1 MQALKGTIDIHKSYD
16 YLKAQRLKRAQ
27 QTHPSSEAKVIDKL
41 LKDTANLSEFEKM
54 ELLRRH
60 ADQIERRAQREEQLI
75 KHNKQAA
82 SEVKSGTGIDRSL
95 AVNDRYLDAINAKL
109 KILD

>member
-1 MQALKGTIDIHKSYD
+1 
-16 YLKAQRLKRAQ
+16 
-27 QTHPSSEAKVIDKL
+27 
-41 LKDTANLSEFEKM
+41 M

-60 ADQIERRAQREEQLI
+60 ADQIERRAHREEQLI
-75 KHNKQAA
+75 RHNKQVA
-82 SEVKSGTGIDRSL
+82 SEVKSGSGIDRSL

>member
-1 MQALKGTIDIHKSYD
+1 
-16 YLKAQRLKRAQ
+16 
-27 QTHPSSEAKVIDKL
+27 
-41 LKDTANLSEFEKM
+41 M
-54 ELLRRH
+54 ELLRRD